1 MVKYAVRGAIA
12 ESGASAGGWSFGPAK
27 PHLVDAAKRT
37 AYGFTGGAIFMALG
51 LGVDRV
57 NASQCRRTACG
68 SRNPVQTGLA
78 FAFLG
83 AVSAGTRPQLSSK
96 CNRSGRA
103 IFGIVGAVVGVSAAS
118 AIADVR
124 LLNASTF
131 EPATFRTMSAGL
143 LGLSIGTGVVTAIC

>member
-1 MVKYAVRGAIA
+1 M
-12 ESGASAGGWSFGPAK
+12 GGWSFGPVK

-37 AYGFTGGAIFMALG
+37 AYSFAGGAIFMALG
-51 LGVDRV
+51 LGVDQL

-68 SRNPVQTGLA
+68 SHNPVQTGLS

-83 AVSAGTRPQLSSK
+83 AVSAGTRPQLSSR

-103 IFGIVGAVVGVSAAS
+103 VFGILGAVVGAAAAS

-124 LLNASTF
+124 LLNAGTF
-131 EPATFRTMSAGL
+131 EPATIRTMSAGL